1 MKSTTSD
8 EQVPAQPSAEER
20 EYFCTE
26 PWTGIFSVETN
37 RDVTFCPCY
46 LRMKIGN
53 LDDASMQDIWNS
65 EQMQELRASFRD
77 GILPEPCQGQSCPPV
92 LGEAETP

>member
-1 MKSTTSD
+1 MKSITSN
-8 EQVPAQPSAEER
+8 EEKQER

-53 LDDASMQDIWNS
+53 LDEGSIQEIWNS
-65 EQMQELRASFRD
+65 EKLQELRASFRD
-77 GILPEPCQGQSCPPV
+77 GILPEPCQGQLCPPV
-92 LGEAETP
+92 LGERSDPN

>member
-8 EQVPAQPSAEER
+8 EHPDER
-20 EYFCTE
+20 KYFCTE
-26 PWTGIFSVETN
+26 PWRGIFSVETN

-53 LDDASMQDIWNS
+53 LDDASMREIWNS
-65 EQMQELRASFRD
+65 ERMQELRASFRD
-77 GILPEPCQGQSCPPV
+77 GILPAPCHGQSCPPV
-92 LGEAETP
+92 LGEGDSAS

>member
-1 MKSTTSD
+1 MKSISSD
-8 EQVPAQPSAEER
+8 EQRPQEQPER
-20 EYFCTE
+20 KYFCTE

-53 LDDASMQDIWNS
+53 LDEGSMQEIWNS
-65 EQMQELRASFRD
+65 EQLQELRASFRD
-77 GILPEPCQGQSCPPV
+77 GILPEPCHGQSCPPV
-92 LGEAETP
+92 LGEGDSAS

>member
-8 EQVPAQPSAEER
+8 EHQDER
-20 EYFCTE
+20 KYFCTE
-26 PWTGIFSVETN
+26 PWSGIFSVETN

-53 LDDASMQDIWNS
+53 LEDASMGEIWNS

-77 GILPEPCQGQSCPPV
+77 GILPAPCHGQSCPPV
-92 LGEAETP
+92 LGEGDSAS